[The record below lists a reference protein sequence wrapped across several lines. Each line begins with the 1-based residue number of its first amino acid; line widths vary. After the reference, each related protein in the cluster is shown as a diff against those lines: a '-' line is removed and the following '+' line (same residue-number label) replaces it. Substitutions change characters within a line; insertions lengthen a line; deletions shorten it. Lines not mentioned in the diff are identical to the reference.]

1 MDEAITIATAQGN
14 IVCDILAIL
23 NQDERDFVVLL
34 PLDKNGDAAGD
45 IYIYE
50 LVKNDDDEENEHME
64 NITDKELYKTLYRQF
79 LNEYSV
85 PQML

>member
-1 MDEAITIATAQGN
+1 MDDVISIATKEGN

-23 NQDERDFVVLL
+23 EQDEKEFVVLL
-34 PLDKNGDAAGD
+34 PLDKNGDATGD

-50 LVKNDDDEENEHME
+50 IISDEDEENERLE
-64 NITDKELYKTLYRQF
+64 NVTDAELYKKLYRQF
-79 LNEYSV
+79 MNEYSV

>member
-1 MDEAITIATAQGN
+1 MDDVISIATKEGN

-23 NQDERDFVVLL
+23 EQDEREFVVLL
-34 PLDKNGDAAGD
+34 PLDKKGDATGN

-50 LVKNDDDEENEHME
+50 LISDDEDEENEHMV
-64 NITDKELYKTLYRQF
+64 NITDKELYKKLYRQF

>member
-1 MDEAITIATAQGN
+1 MDDVISIATKEGN

-23 NQDERDFVVLL
+23 EQDEKEFVVLL
-34 PLDKNGDAAGD
+34 PLDKNGDATGD

-50 LVKNDDDEENEHME
+50 IISDEDEENERLE
-64 NITDKELYKTLYRQF
+64 NVTDAELYKKLYRQF

>member
-34 PLDKNGDAAGD
+34 PLDKSGNAAGN

-50 LVKNDDDEENEHME
+50 LVKDDDEENEHME
-64 NITDKELYKTLYRQF
+64 NITDKELYKKLYRQF

>member
-1 MDEAITIATAQGN
+1 MDDVISIATKEGS

-23 NQDERDFVVLL
+23 EQDEREFVVLL
-34 PLDKNGDAAGD
+34 PLDKNGDATGD

-50 LVKNDDDEENEHME
+50 IISDEDEENERLE
-64 NITDKELYKTLYRQF
+64 NVTDAELYKKLYRQF

>member
-1 MDEAITIATAQGN
+1 MDDVISIATKEGN

-23 NQDERDFVVLL
+23 EQDEREFVVLL
-34 PLDKNGDAAGD
+34 PLDKNGDATGD

-50 LVKNDDDEENEHME
+50 IISDEDEENERLE
-64 NITDKELYKTLYRQF
+64 NVTDAELYKKLYRQF